1 MGSFLETVYD
11 VLFNPKQ
18 AMRYIAEK
26 KLIGQALAMFSIS
39 MLVPVWAMY
48 AGVKGT
54 SGVAALGL
62 LFIVQVIGSL
72 VLWVFSAAILA
83 FIAELA
89 GGRGTAVGL
98 FSALGFSHLP
108 KIIVTPLWVVAVLLP
123 AGVQETAFGI
133 IAVIAIVWM
142 LALHVAALQGAFAL
156 SGVRAILVLSAPLLV
171 SIGAIAAILIFA
183 GSALMQ
189 ISL

>member
-26 KLIGQALAMFSIS
+26 KLIGQALAMFSIG
-39 MLVPVWAMY
+39 MLVPVWAIY

-54 SGVAALGL
+54 SGVSVLGL
-62 LFIVQVIGSL
+62 LFIVHVIGSL
-72 VLWVFSAAILA
+72 VLWVFSAAVLS

-108 KIIVTPLWVVAVLLP
+108 KIVVTPLWVIAALLP
-123 AGVQETAFGI
+123 IGVQATAFGLVGMI
-133 IAVIAIVWM
+133 TVIWM
-142 LALHVAALQGAFAL
+142 LVLHVAALQGAFAL
-156 SGVRAILVLSAPLLV
+156 SGVRAVLVLSAPLLV
-171 SIGAIAAILIFA
+171 SIGAIVAIIIFA

-189 ISL
+189 LPF

>member
-39 MLVPVWAMY
+39 MLVPVWAIY
-48 AGVKGT
+48 AGIKGT
-54 SGVAALGL
+54 SGVSALGL
-62 LFIVQVIGSL
+62 LFIVHVIGSL
-72 VLWVFSAAILA
+72 VLWVFSAAVLS

-98 FSALGFSHLP
+98 FS
-108 KIIVTPLWVVAVLLP
+108 
-123 AGVQETAFGI
+123 
-133 IAVIAIVWM
+133 
-142 LALHVAALQGAFAL
+142 
-156 SGVRAILVLSAPLLV
+156 
-171 SIGAIAAILIFA
+171 
-183 GSALMQ
+183 
-189 ISL
+189 

>member
-39 MLVPVWAMY
+39 MLVPVWAIY

-54 SGVAALGL
+54 PGVSVLGL
-62 LFIVQVIGSL
+62 LFIGHVIGSL
-72 VLWVFSAAILA
+72 VLWVFSAAVLS

-98 FSALGFSHLP
+98 FSALGFSQLP
-108 KIIVTPLWVVAVLLP
+108 KIVITPLWVIAALLP
-123 AGVQETAFGI
+123 IGVQATAFGLI
-133 IAVIAIVWM
+133 GVITVIWM
-142 LALHVAALQGAFAL
+142 LALHVAALQGAFSL
-156 SGVRAILVLSAPLLV
+156 SGVRAVLVLSAPLLF
-171 SIGAIAAILIFA
+171 SIGAIAAIIIFA

-189 ISL
+189 LPF